1 MKKISTLAMALIAMG
16 SLSMP
21 ASAQVTFEPVSTATL
36 ESGWYQMRQVVGKSI
51 STISTTAPRYVYS
64 SNVLGGASYT
74 YFGTAAEQKTDATAF
89 VYVDNNGTDQAIMAI
104 NGKWGSRVAK
114 YTANNNR
121 PTGAK
126 GDDQAYTI
134 KQDASDNT
142 LYIVGTYWDDW
153 KGWNYMGGS
162 TNAAYNVTRFQF
174 SKVSDETLKT
184 YDIYKYSGVE
194 SASCTLETNKGT
206 QTVYDGG
213 SFFFTAGTTINESD
227 IVTPDKDGYKKTTT
241 INATDKTISVT
252 YVYDESAFTVLLQE
266 AEAVLASK
274 RIGYPIESSEAYKNF
289 NSAVA
294 TAKSVTKSTVS
305 DYTTLKAAVS
315 AFKLSSDNIRMPED
329 GKAYTITAVS
339 KAGVKSYMNYAA
351 SGYTLKETNAVDNS
365 SYPETAKFVCHKVE
379 DGKYVFVNNDG
390 KFLTY
395 KGKYNSAVNGNKGY
409 TDGYTKVEYSYTDKA
424 NASQTTSFYPQL
436 FTLSKLANGSN
447 ASGVDD
453 AYLCL
458 LSQRANN
465 DNAANDVY
473 YVIESKSIFNGGSA
487 PYFSDTYSS
496 AFLFEEV
503 SYPNTVTFNAVS
515 DVEGVSNLATFS
527 APFAT
532 VVPEGVTAYY
542 VSTAD
547 NTKATMKAIE
557 AGKAIPANA
566 GVILTST
573 TGTEATMLPATTE
586 TAADLT
592 GNKLGNSAGAEKTI
606 AEGDNAYILAKG
618 DNGTAFYKGK
628 IGSTL
633 KANKAYLTLNEAGA
647 PEAISMNFGG
657 NVTGINQIVNA
668 EQNNAPVYD
677 LTGRRVVRTVKGG
690 LYIKG
695 GNKFIAR

>member
-1 MKKISTLAMALIAMG
+1 MKKISTLALALIAMG

-21 ASAQVTFEPVSTATL
+21 ASAQVNFVPVSTSTL

-289 NSAVA
+289 SSAVA

-351 SGYTLKETNAVDNS
+351 SGYALKNTDAADNS
-365 SYPETAKFVCHKVE
+365 SYDETAKFVCHKVE
-379 DGKYVFVNNDG
+379 EGKYVFVNNDG

-395 KGKYNSAVNGNKGY
+395 KGLRNAAVNDNKGY
-409 TDGYTKVEYSYTDKA
+409 TDGYVNIEYTVGTTPVSFNPQIFTLTKVTA
-424 NASQTTSFYPQL
+424 A
-436 FTLSKLANGSN
+436 
-447 ASGVDD
+447 GVTD
-453 AYLCL
+453 AYMNLM
-458 LSQRANN
+458 SKRGNIEKGN
-465 DNAANDVY
+465 YAAPNDVY
-473 YVIESKSIFNGGSA
+473 YTIKNSTGYDAYTSQLLN
-487 PYFSDTYSS
+487 DTYST
-496 AFLFEEV
+496 AFLFEET
-503 SYPNTVTFNAVS
+503 SYPNTVTFNTVS

-547 NTKATMKAIE
+547 NTKATMKAIG
-557 AGKAIPANA
+557 AGKAIPAKA

-573 TGTEATMLPATTE
+573 TGEEATMIPATTE
-586 TAADLT
+586 AAAELV
-592 GNKLGNSAGAEKTI
+592 GNKLGNSAGANKTI
-606 AEGDNAYILAKG
+606 AAGDNAYILTNGA
-618 DNGTAFYKGK
+618 DGTAFYKGAV
-628 IGSTL
+628 GTTL
-633 KANKAYLTLNEAGA
+633 KANKAYLTLDVVGG
-647 PEAISMNFGG
+647 EAISMNFGG

>member
-1 MKKISTLAMALIAMG
+1 MKKISTLALALIAMG

-21 ASAQVTFEPVSTATL
+21 ASAQVKFEPVSTQTL

-64 SNVLGGASYT
+64 SNVLGRNYT
-74 YFGTAAEQKTDATAF
+74 YFGTASEQKTDATAF
-89 VYVDNNGTDQAIMAI
+89 VYVDNKGTDQAIMAI
-104 NGKWGSRVAK
+104 NGKWGNRVAK

-121 PTGAK
+121 PTGTTGA
-126 GDDQAYTI
+126 DQAYTI
-134 KQDASDNT
+134 KQDESDNT
-142 LYIVGTYWDDW
+142 LYIVGAYWDDW
-153 KGWNYMGGS
+153 SGWNYMGGATS
-162 TNAAYNVTRFQF
+162 TPYNVTRFQF

-194 SASCTLETNKGT
+194 SASCTLEANKGT

-213 SFFFTAGTTINESD
+213 SFFFTAGTTVNESD
-227 IVTPDKDGYKKTTT
+227 IVTPDKVGYKKITT

-274 RIGYPIESSEAYKNF
+274 RIGYPIESSQAYKDF
-289 NSAVA
+289 SSAVA
-294 TAKSVTKSTVS
+294 TAKSVKTSTVS

-315 AFKLSSDNIRMPED
+315 AFKLSSDNVRMPED

-339 KAGVKSYMNYAA
+339 KAGVKSYMDYAA
-351 SGYTLKETNAVDNS
+351 SGYTLKKTDAADNS

-395 KGKYNSAVNGNKGY
+395 KGLRNAAVNDNKGY
-409 TDGYTKVEYSYTDKA
+409 TDGYVNIEYTVGTTAVSFNPQIFTLTKVTA
-424 NASQTTSFYPQL
+424 A
-436 FTLSKLANGSN
+436 
-447 ASGVDD
+447 GVAD
-453 AYLCL
+453 AYMNLQ
-458 LSQRANN
+458 SKRGNIDKGN
-465 DNAANDVY
+465 YAAPNDVY
-473 YVIESKSIFNGGSA
+473 YTIENSTAYNAYSSQLLN
-487 PYFSDTYSS
+487 DTYST
-496 AFLFEEV
+496 AFLFEETT
-503 SYPNTVTFNAVS
+503 YPNTVTFNTVS

-547 NTKATMKAIE
+547 NSKATMKAIE

-573 TGTEATMLPATTE
+573 TGDEATMIPATTE
-586 TAADLT
+586 TAAELT

-606 AEGDNAYILAKG
+606 AADDHAYILSAVDG
-618 DNGTAFYKGK
+618 QTAFYKGK
-628 IGSTL
+628 VNTILGM
-633 KANKAYLTLNEAGA
+633 NKAYLTLNEAGA

>member
-1 MKKISTLAMALIAMG
+1 MKKISTLALALIAMG

-21 ASAQVTFEPVSTATL
+21 ASAQVNFEPVSTPTL

-289 NSAVA
+289 SSAVA

-305 DYTTLKAAVS
+305 DYTTLKVAVS

-351 SGYTLKETNAVDNS
+351 SGYTLKKTDAADNS
-365 SYPETAKFVCHKVE
+365 SYDETAKFVCHKVE
-379 DGKYVFVNNDG
+379 EGKYVFVNNDG

-395 KGKYNSAVNGNKGY
+395 KGLRNAAVNDNKGY
-409 TDGYTKVEYSYTDKA
+409 TDGYVNIEYTVGTTAVSFNPQIFTLTKVTA
-424 NASQTTSFYPQL
+424 A
-436 FTLSKLANGSN
+436 
-447 ASGVDD
+447 GVAD
-453 AYLCL
+453 AYMNLQ
-458 LSQRANN
+458 SKRGNIDKGN
-465 DNAANDVY
+465 YAAPNDVY
-473 YVIESKSIFNGGSA
+473 YTIENSTAYNAYSSQLLN
-487 PYFSDTYSS
+487 DTYST
-496 AFLFEEV
+496 AFLFEETT
-503 SYPNTVTFNAVS
+503 YPNTVTFNAVS

-532 VVPEGVTAYY
+532 VIPEGVTAYY

-547 NTKATMKAIE
+547 NSKATMKAIE

-573 TGTEATMLPATTE
+573 TGTEATMIPATTE
-586 TAADLT
+586 TAAELT
-592 GNKLGNSAGAEKTI
+592 GNKLGNSAGADKTI
-606 AEGDNAYILAKG
+606 ADGDNAYILAKG

-633 KANKAYLTLNEAGA
+633 KANKAYLTLETPGGV
-647 PEAISMNFGG
+647 EAISMNFGG

>member
-16 SLSMP
+16 TVTSAWATSTDNLPTGYYKIKSAVTGNSNITNIHMFNDAFLEVNTPKATLLSAETAETNNYIWYVTNTGGSKISIVNGQGTGIKLEDGNKGSYSYKGP
-21 ASAQVTFEPVSTATL
+21 HKELTPVDANSTYPTSIYFNEGLYTPNTSGEHSDNHQYGSYTAAAYWKEPNSATTKWSFESVSVEDKGVYTVTVTGSADGYVTRTATSEHAFNGGFFIA
-36 ESGWYQMRQVVGKSI
+36 ESG
-51 STISTTAPRYVYS
+51 STISA
-64 SNVLGGASYT
+64 
-74 YFGTAAEQKTDATAF
+74 
-89 VYVDNNGTDQAIMAI
+89 
-104 NGKWGSRVAK
+104 
-114 YTANNNR
+114 
-121 PTGAK
+121 
-126 GDDQAYTI
+126 DD
-134 KQDASDNT
+134 
-142 LYIVGTYWDDW
+142 L
-153 KGWNYMGGS
+153 
-162 TNAAYNVTRFQF
+162 
-174 SKVSDETLKT
+174 
-184 YDIYKYSGVE
+184 
-194 SASCTLETNKGT
+194 
-206 QTVYDGG
+206 
-213 SFFFTAGTTINESD
+213 TAGTVEGFTSNVSVD
-227 IVTPDKDGYKKTTT
+227 AST
-241 INATDKTISVT
+241 KTITVT
-252 YVYDESAFTVLLQE
+252 YAADFTTWTSNLNE
-266 AEAVLASK
+266 AKAVLASK
-274 RIGYPIESSEAYKNF
+274 RIGYPVETSTAYATFK
-289 NSAVA
+289 SALDELSKI
-294 TAKSVTKSTVS
+294 TAENLAPAKFTELET
-305 DYTTLKAAVS
+305 AVS

-351 SGYTLKETNAVDNS
+351 SGYTLKSTDAADNS
-365 SYPETAKFVCHKVE
+365 SYPETAKFVCHKLE

-395 KGKYNSAVNGNKGY
+395 KGGYNAAVNGNKGY

-424 NASQTTSFYPQL
+424 GASQTTSFYPQL

-465 DNAANDVY
+465 DNAANNVY
-473 YVIESKSIFNGGSA
+473 YVIKSNSNFDAGSA
-487 PYFSDTYSS
+487 PYFNDTYSS

-557 AGKAIPANA
+557 AGKAIPAGA

-573 TGTEATMLPATTE
+573 TGDEATMIPATTE
-586 TAADLT
+586 TAAELT
-592 GNKLGNSAGAEKTI
+592 GNKLGNSAGADKTI
-606 AEGDNAYILAKG
+606 ADGDNAYILAKG
-618 DNGTAFYKGK
+618 DNGTAFYKGT

>member
-1 MKKISTLAMALIAMG
+1 MKKISTLALALIAMG

-21 ASAQVTFEPVSTATL
+21 ASAQVKFEPVSTSTL

-289 NSAVA
+289 SSAVA

-351 SGYTLKETNAVDNS
+351 SGYTLKKTDAADNS
-365 SYPETAKFVCHKVE
+365 SYDETAKFVCHKVE
-379 DGKYVFVNNDG
+379 EGKYVFVNNDG

-395 KGKYNSAVNGNKGY
+395 KGLRNAAVNDNKGY
-409 TDGYTKVEYSYTDKA
+409 TDGYVNIEYTVGTTAVSFNPQIFTLTKVTA
-424 NASQTTSFYPQL
+424 A
-436 FTLSKLANGSN
+436 
-447 ASGVDD
+447 GVAD
-453 AYLCL
+453 AYMNLQ
-458 LSQRANN
+458 SKRGNIDKGN
-465 DNAANDVY
+465 YAAPNDVY
-473 YVIESKSIFNGGSA
+473 YTIENSTAYNAYSSQLLN
-487 PYFSDTYSS
+487 DTYST
-496 AFLFEEV
+496 AFLFEETT
-503 SYPNTVTFNAVS
+503 YPNTVTFNTVS
-515 DVEGVSNLATFS
+515 DVEGVSNLAIFS

-547 NTKATMKAIE
+547 NSKATMKAIE

-573 TGTEATMLPATTE
+573 TGDEATMIPATTE
-586 TAADLT
+586 TAAELT
-592 GNKLGNSAGAEKTI
+592 GNKLGNSAGAEKII
-606 AEGDNAYILAKG
+606 ADGDNAYILAKG
-618 DNGTAFYKGK
+618 ANGTAFYKGK
-628 IGSTL
+628 VNTILGM
-633 KANKAYLTLNEAGA
+633 NKAYLTLNEAGA

>member
-1 MKKISTLAMALIAMG
+1 MKKISTLALALIAMG

-21 ASAQVTFEPVSTATL
+21 ASAQVKFEPVSTQTL

-64 SNVLGGASYT
+64 SNVLGRNYT
-74 YFGTAAEQKTDATAF
+74 YFGTASEQKTDATAF
-89 VYVDNNGTDQAIMAI
+89 VYVDNKGTDQAIMAI
-104 NGKWGSRVAK
+104 NGKWGNRVAK

-121 PTGAK
+121 PTGTTGA
-126 GDDQAYTI
+126 DQAYTI
-134 KQDASDNT
+134 KQDESDNT
-142 LYIVGTYWDDW
+142 LYIVGAYWDDW
-153 KGWNYMGGS
+153 SGWNYMGGATS
-162 TNAAYNVTRFQF
+162 TPYNVTRFQF

-194 SASCTLETNKGT
+194 SASCTLEANKGT

-213 SFFFTAGTTINESD
+213 SFFFTAGTTVNESD
-227 IVTPDKDGYKKTTT
+227 IVTPDKVGYKKITT

-274 RIGYPIESSEAYKNF
+274 RIGYPIESSQAYKDF
-289 NSAVA
+289 SSAVA

-315 AFKLSSDNIRMPED
+315 AFKLSSDNVRMPED

-339 KAGVKSYMNYAA
+339 KAGVKSYMDYAA
-351 SGYTLKETNAVDNS
+351 SGYTLKKTDAADNS

-473 YVIESKSIFNGGSA
+473 YVIKSNSNFDAGSA
-487 PYFSDTYSS
+487 PYFNDTYSS

-573 TGTEATMLPATTE
+573 TGTEATMIPATTE

-592 GNKLGNSAGAEKTI
+592 GNKLGNSAGADKKI
-606 AEGDNAYILAKG
+606 AEGDNAYILADG
-618 DNGTAFYKGK
+618 ADGTAFYKGK

-633 KANKAYLTLNEAGA
+633 KANKAYLTLNVAGA
-647 PEAISMNFGG
+647 EQAISMNFGG

>member
-1 MKKISTLAMALIAMG
+1 MKKISTLALALIAMG

-21 ASAQVTFEPVSTATL
+21 ASAQVKFEPVSTQTL

-64 SNVLGGASYT
+64 SNVLGRNYT
-74 YFGTAAEQKTDATAF
+74 YFGTASEQKTDATAF
-89 VYVDNNGTDQAIMAI
+89 VYVDNKGTDQAIMAI
-104 NGKWGSRVAK
+104 NGKWGNRVAK

-121 PTGAK
+121 PTGTTGA
-126 GDDQAYTI
+126 DQAYTI
-134 KQDASDNT
+134 KQDESDNT
-142 LYIVGTYWDDW
+142 LYIVGAYWDDW
-153 KGWNYMGGS
+153 SGWNYMGGATS
-162 TNAAYNVTRFQF
+162 TPYNVTRFQF

-194 SASCTLETNKGT
+194 SASCTLEANKGT

-213 SFFFTAGTTINESD
+213 SFFFTAGTTVNESD
-227 IVTPDKDGYKKTTT
+227 IVTPDKVGYKKITT

-274 RIGYPIESSEAYKNF
+274 RIGYPIESSQAYKDF
-289 NSAVA
+289 SSAVA
-294 TAKSVTKSTVS
+294 TAKSVKTSTVS

-315 AFKLSSDNIRMPED
+315 AFKLSSDNVRMPED

-339 KAGVKSYMNYAA
+339 KAGVKSYMDYAA
-351 SGYTLKETNAVDNS
+351 SGYTLKKTDAADNS

-395 KGKYNSAVNGNKGY
+395 KGLRNAAVNDNKGY
-409 TDGYTKVEYSYTDKA
+409 TDGYVNIEYTVGTTAVSFNPQIFTLTKVTA
-424 NASQTTSFYPQL
+424 A
-436 FTLSKLANGSN
+436 
-447 ASGVDD
+447 GVAD
-453 AYLCL
+453 AYMNLQ
-458 LSQRANN
+458 SKRGNIDKGN
-465 DNAANDVY
+465 YAAPNDVY
-473 YVIESKSIFNGGSA
+473 YTIENSTAYNAYSSQLLN
-487 PYFSDTYSS
+487 DTYST
-496 AFLFEEV
+496 AFLFEETT
-503 SYPNTVTFNAVS
+503 YPNTVTFNTVS

-557 AGKAIPANA
+557 AGKAIPAKA

-573 TGTEATMLPATTE
+573 TGDEATMIPATTE
-586 TAADLT
+586 TAAELT
-592 GNKLGNSAGAEKTI
+592 GNKLGNSAGADKTI
-606 AEGDNAYILAKG
+606 ADGDNAYILAKG

-628 IGSTL
+628 VDTKLGM
-633 KANKAYLTLNEAGA
+633 NKAYLTLNETGA

>member
-1 MKKISTLAMALIAMG
+1 MKKISTLALALIAMG

-21 ASAQVTFEPVSTATL
+21 ASAQVNFEPVSTQTL

-64 SNVLGGASYT
+64 SNVLGRNYT
-74 YFGTAAEQKTDATAF
+74 YFGTASEQKTDATAF
-89 VYVDNNGTDQAIMAI
+89 VYVDNKGTDQAIMAI
-104 NGKWGSRVAK
+104 NGKWGNRVAK

-121 PTGAK
+121 PTGTTGA
-126 GDDQAYTI
+126 DQAYTI
-134 KQDASDNT
+134 KQDESDNT
-142 LYIVGTYWDDW
+142 LYIVGAYWDDW
-153 KGWNYMGGS
+153 SGWNYMGGATS
-162 TNAAYNVTRFQF
+162 TPYNVTRFQF

-194 SASCTLETNKGT
+194 SASCTLEANKGT

-213 SFFFTAGTTINESD
+213 SFFFTAGTTVNESD
-227 IVTPDKDGYKKTTT
+227 IVTPDKVGYKKITT

-274 RIGYPIESSEAYKNF
+274 RIGYPIESSQAYKDF
-289 NSAVA
+289 SSAVA
-294 TAKSVTKSTVS
+294 TAKSVKTSTVS

-315 AFKLSSDNIRMPED
+315 AFKLSSDNVRMPED

-339 KAGVKSYMNYAA
+339 KAGVKSYMDYAA
-351 SGYTLKETNAVDNS
+351 SGYTLKKTDAADNS

-395 KGKYNSAVNGNKGY
+395 KGLRNAAVNDNKGY
-409 TDGYTKVEYSYTDKA
+409 TDGYVNIEYTVGTTAVSFNPQIFTLTKVTA
-424 NASQTTSFYPQL
+424 A
-436 FTLSKLANGSN
+436 
-447 ASGVDD
+447 GVAD
-453 AYLCL
+453 AYMNLQ
-458 LSQRANN
+458 SKRGNIDKGN
-465 DNAANDVY
+465 YAAPNDVY
-473 YVIESKSIFNGGSA
+473 YTIENSTAYNAYSSQLLN
-487 PYFSDTYSS
+487 DTYST
-496 AFLFEEV
+496 AFLFEETT
-503 SYPNTVTFNAVS
+503 YPNTVTFNTVS

-532 VVPEGVTAYY
+532 VIPEGVTAYY

-547 NTKATMKAIE
+547 NSKATMKAITGE
-557 AGKAIPANA
+557 AIPANE
-566 GVILTST
+566 GVLLTSESA
-573 TGTEATMLPATTE
+573 EAVTMVPATDE
-586 TAADLT
+586 TLAKIEN
-592 GNKLGNSAGAEKTI
+592 NKLGNSAGTAKTI
-606 AEGDNAYILAKG
+606 AADDHAYILSAVDG
-618 DNGTAFYKGK
+618 QTAFYKGK
-628 IGSTL
+628 VGTTL
-633 KANKAYLTLNEAGA
+633 GMNKAYLTLDAAGA
-647 PEAISMNFGG
+647 VEAISMNFGG

>member
-1 MKKISTLAMALIAMG
+1 MKKISTLALALIAMG

-21 ASAQVTFEPVSTATL
+21 TSAQVKFEPVSTQTL

-64 SNVLGGASYT
+64 SNVLGRNYT
-74 YFGTAAEQKTDATAF
+74 YFGTASEQKTDATAF
-89 VYVDNNGTDQAIMAI
+89 VYVDNKGTDQAIMAI
-104 NGKWGSRVAK
+104 NGKWGNRVAK

-121 PTGAK
+121 PTGTTGA
-126 GDDQAYTI
+126 DQAYTI
-134 KQDASDNT
+134 KQDESDNT
-142 LYIVGTYWDDW
+142 LYIVGAYWDDW
-153 KGWNYMGGS
+153 SGWNYMGGATS
-162 TNAAYNVTRFQF
+162 TPYNVTRFQF

-194 SASCTLETNKGT
+194 SASCTLEANKGT

-213 SFFFTAGTTINESD
+213 SFFFTAGTTVNKSD
-227 IVTPDKDGYKKTTT
+227 IVTPDKVGYKKITT

-274 RIGYPIESSEAYKNF
+274 RIGYPIESSQAYKDF
-289 NSAVA
+289 SSAVA
-294 TAKSVTKSTVS
+294 TAKSVKTSTVS

-315 AFKLSSDNIRMPED
+315 AFKLSSDNVRMPED

-339 KAGVKSYMNYAA
+339 KAGVKSYMDYAA
-351 SGYTLKETNAVDNS
+351 SGYTLKKTDAADNS

-395 KGKYNSAVNGNKGY
+395 KGLRNAAVNDNKGY
-409 TDGYTKVEYSYTDKA
+409 TDGYVNIEYTVGTTAVSFNPQIFTLTKVTA
-424 NASQTTSFYPQL
+424 A
-436 FTLSKLANGSN
+436 
-447 ASGVDD
+447 GVAD
-453 AYLCL
+453 AYMNLQ
-458 LSQRANN
+458 SKRGNIDKGN
-465 DNAANDVY
+465 YAAPNDVY
-473 YVIESKSIFNGGSA
+473 YTIENSTAYNAYSSQLLN
-487 PYFSDTYSS
+487 DTYST
-496 AFLFEEV
+496 AFLFEETT
-503 SYPNTVTFNAVS
+503 YPNTVTFNTVS

-532 VVPEGVTAYY
+532 VVPTDVTAYY

-547 NTKATMKAIE
+547 NSKATMKAIE

-573 TGTEATMLPATTE
+573 TGAEATMIPATTE
-586 TAADLT
+586 TAAELT
-592 GNKLGNSAGAEKTI
+592 GNKLGNSAGAAKTI
-606 AEGDNAYILAKG
+606 AESDNAYILANG
-618 DNGTAFYKGK
+618 ADGTAFYKGK
-628 IGSTL
+628 VNSILGM
-633 KANKAYLTLNEAGA
+633 NKAYLTLASAEH
-647 PEAISMNFGG
+647 AISMNFGG

>member
-1 MKKISTLAMALIAMG
+1 MKKISTLALALIAMG

-21 ASAQVTFEPVSTATL
+21 ASAQVNFEPVSTPTL

-289 NSAVA
+289 SSAVA

-305 DYTTLKAAVS
+305 DYTTLKVAVS

-351 SGYTLKETNAVDNS
+351 SGYTLKKTDAADNS
-365 SYPETAKFVCHKVE
+365 SYDETAKFVCHKVE
-379 DGKYVFVNNDG
+379 EGKYVFVNNDG

-395 KGKYNSAVNGNKGY
+395 KGLRNAAVNDNKGY
-409 TDGYTKVEYSYTDKA
+409 TDGYVNIEYTVGTTAVSFNPQIFTLTKVTA
-424 NASQTTSFYPQL
+424 A
-436 FTLSKLANGSN
+436 
-447 ASGVDD
+447 GVAD
-453 AYLCL
+453 AYMNLQ
-458 LSQRANN
+458 SKRGNIDKGN
-465 DNAANDVY
+465 YAAPNDVY
-473 YVIESKSIFNGGSA
+473 YTIENSTAYNAYSSQLLN
-487 PYFSDTYSS
+487 DTYST
-496 AFLFEEV
+496 AFLFEETT
-503 SYPNTVTFNAVS
+503 YPNTVTFNAVS
-515 DVEGVSNLATFS
+515 DVEGVSHLATFS

-557 AGKAIPANA
+557 AGKAIPAKA

-586 TAADLT
+586 TPATITD
-592 GNKLGNSAGAEKTI
+592 NKLGNSAGAEKTI
-606 AEGDNAYILAKG
+606 ADGDNAYILAKG

-633 KANKAYLTLNEAGA
+633 KANKAYLTLETPGGV
-647 PEAISMNFGG
+647 EAISMNFGG

>member
-1 MKKISTLAMALIAMG
+1 MKKISTLALALIAMG

-74 YFGTAAEQKTDATAF
+74 YFGTAAEQKIDATAF

-114 YTANNNR
+114 CTANNNR

-315 AFKLSSDNIRMPED
+315 TFKLSSDNIRMPED

-351 SGYTLKETNAVDNS
+351 SGYTLKSTDAADNS
-365 SYPETAKFVCHKVE
+365 SYPETAKFVCHKLE

-395 KGKYNSAVNGNKGY
+395 KGGYNAAVNGNKGY

-424 NASQTTSFYPQL
+424 GASQTTSFYPQL

-473 YVIESKSIFNGGSA
+473 YVIKSNSNFDAGST
-487 PYFSDTYSS
+487 PYFDDTYSS
-496 AFLFEEV
+496 AFLFEET
-503 SYPNTVTFNAVS
+503 SYPNTIAFNTVS

-532 VVPEGVTAYY
+532 VIPTGVKAYY

-547 NTKATMKAIE
+547 NTKATMKAVE
-557 AGKAIPANA
+557 GEAIPANE
-566 GVILTST
+566 GVILTSESAET
-573 TGTEATMLPATTE
+573 VTMVPATDE
-586 TAADLT
+586 TLATITD
-592 GNKLGNSAGAEKTI
+592 NKLGNSAGADKTI

-618 DNGTAFYKGK
+618 ANGTAFYKGK

-633 KANKAYLTLNEAGA
+633 KANKAYLTLDAAGTG
-647 PEAISMNFGG
+647 EAISMNFGG

>member
-1 MKKISTLAMALIAMG
+1 MKKISTLALALIAMG

-21 ASAQVTFEPVSTATL
+21 ASAQVTFEPVSTPTL

-64 SNVLGGASYT
+64 SNVLGRNYT
-74 YFGTAAEQKTDATAF
+74 YFGTASEQKTDATAF
-89 VYVDNNGTDQAIMAI
+89 VYVDNKGTDQAIMAI
-104 NGKWGSRVAK
+104 NGKWGNRVAK

-121 PTGAK
+121 PTGTTGA
-126 GDDQAYTI
+126 DQAYTI
-134 KQDASDNT
+134 KQDESDNT
-142 LYIVGTYWDDW
+142 LYIVGAYWDDW
-153 KGWNYMGGS
+153 SGWNYMGGATS
-162 TNAAYNVTRFQF
+162 TPYNVTRFQF

-194 SASCTLETNKGT
+194 SASCTLEANKGT

-213 SFFFTAGTTINESD
+213 SFFFTAGTTVNESD
-227 IVTPDKDGYKKTTT
+227 IVTPDKVGYKKITT

-274 RIGYPIESSEAYKNF
+274 RIGYPIESSQAYKDF
-289 NSAVA
+289 SSAVA
-294 TAKSVTKSTVS
+294 TAKSVKTSTVS

-315 AFKLSSDNIRMPED
+315 AFKLSSDNVRMPED

-339 KAGVKSYMNYAA
+339 KAGVKSYMDYAA
-351 SGYTLKETNAVDNS
+351 SGYTLKKTDAADNS

-395 KGKYNSAVNGNKGY
+395 KGLRNAAVNDNKGY
-409 TDGYTKVEYSYTDKA
+409 TDGYVNIEYTVGTTAVSFNPQIFTLTKVTAAGVADVYMNLQSKRGNIDKG
-424 NASQTTSFYPQL
+424 NY
-436 FTLSKLANGSN
+436 
-447 ASGVDD
+447 
-453 AYLCL
+453 
-458 LSQRANN
+458 
-465 DNAANDVY
+465 AAPNDVY
-473 YVIESKSIFNGGSA
+473 YTIENSTAYNAYSSQLLN
-487 PYFSDTYSS
+487 DTYST
-496 AFLFEEV
+496 AFLFEETT
-503 SYPNTVTFNAVS
+503 YPNTVTFNTVS

-532 VVPEGVTAYY
+532 VIPEGVTAYY

-547 NTKATMKAIE
+547 NSKATMKAITGE
-557 AGKAIPANA
+557 AIPANE
-566 GVILTST
+566 GVLLTSESA
-573 TGTEATMLPATTE
+573 EAVTMVPATDE
-586 TAADLT
+586 TLAKIEN
-592 GNKLGNSAGAEKTI
+592 NKLGNSAGADKKI
-606 AEGDNAYILAKG
+606 AEGDNAYILAG
-618 DNGTAFYKGK
+618 GADGTAFYKGK

-633 KANKAYLTLNEAGA
+633 KANKAYLTLNVAGA
-647 PEAISMNFGG
+647 EQAISMNFGG

>member
-1 MKKISTLAMALIAMG
+1 MKKISTLALALIAMG

-21 ASAQVTFEPVSTATL
+21 ASAQVNFVPVSTSTL

-289 NSAVA
+289 SSALA

-351 SGYTLKETNAVDNS
+351 SGYTLKKTDAADNS
-365 SYPETAKFVCHKVE
+365 SYDETAKFVCHKVE
-379 DGKYVFVNNDG
+379 EGKYVFVNNDG

-395 KGKYNSAVNGNKGY
+395 KGMRNAAVNDNKGY
-409 TDGYTKVEYSYTDKA
+409 TDGYVNIEYTVGTTAVSFNPQIFTLTKVTA
-424 NASQTTSFYPQL
+424 A
-436 FTLSKLANGSN
+436 
-447 ASGVDD
+447 GVAD
-453 AYLCL
+453 AYMNLQ
-458 LSQRANN
+458 SKRGNIDKGN
-465 DNAANDVY
+465 YAAPNDVY
-473 YVIESKSIFNGGSA
+473 YTIENSTAYNAYSSQLLN
-487 PYFSDTYSS
+487 DTYST
-496 AFLFEEV
+496 AFLFEETT
-503 SYPNTVTFNAVS
+503 YPNTVTFNTVS

-557 AGKAIPANA
+557 AGKAIPAKA

-573 TGTEATMLPATTE
+573 TGDEAAMIPATTE
-586 TAADLT
+586 TAAELT
-592 GNKLGNSAGAEKTI
+592 GNKLGNSAGADKTI
-606 AEGDNAYILAKG
+606 AAGDNAYILAKG

-628 IGSTL
+628 VDTKLGM
-633 KANKAYLTLNEAGA
+633 NKAYLTLNETGA

>member
-1 MKKISTLAMALIAMG
+1 MKKISTLALALIAMG

-74 YFGTAAEQKTDATAF
+74 YFGTAAEQKADATAF

-104 NGKWGSRVAK
+104 NGKWGNRVAK

-121 PTGAK
+121 PTGTT
-126 GDDQAYTI
+126 GNDQAYTI

-142 LYIVGTYWDDW
+142 LYIVGSYWDDW

-289 NSAVA
+289 SSAVA

-305 DYTTLKAAVS
+305 DYTTLKSAVS

-351 SGYTLKETNAVDNS
+351 SGYTLEETNAVDNS

-447 ASGVDD
+447 VSGVDD

-487 PYFSDTYSS
+487 PYFSDTFSS

-515 DVEGVSNLATFS
+515 DVEGVSHLATFS

-532 VVPEGVTAYY
+532 VIPTGVKAYY

-547 NTKATMKAIE
+547 NSKATMKAVE
-557 AGKAIPANA
+557 GKAIPANE
-566 GVILTST
+566 GVLLTSEST
-573 TGTEATMLPATTE
+573 DAVTMVPATNE
-586 TAADLT
+586 TIATIT
-592 GNKLGNSAGAEKTI
+592 GNKLGNSAGAAKTI
-606 AEGDNAYILAKG
+606 AEGDNAYILAG
-618 DNGTAFYKGK
+618 GTDGTAFYKGK
-628 IGSTL
+628 VGTTL
-633 KANKAYLTLNEAGA
+633 GMNKAYLTLDAAGA

-657 NVTGINQIVNA
+657 NVTGINQIVNV

>member
-1 MKKISTLAMALIAMG
+1 MKKISTLALALIAMG

-21 ASAQVTFEPVSTATL
+21 ASAQVKFEPVSTSTL

-227 IVTPDKDGYKKTTT
+227 IVTSDKDGYKKTTT

-289 NSAVA
+289 SSAVA

-351 SGYTLKETNAVDNS
+351 SGYTLKKTDAADNS
-365 SYPETAKFVCHKVE
+365 SYDETAKFVCHKVE
-379 DGKYVFVNNDG
+379 EGKYVFVNNDG

-395 KGKYNSAVNGNKGY
+395 KGLRNAAVNDNKGY
-409 TDGYTKVEYSYTDKA
+409 TDGYVNIEYTVGTTAVSFNPQIFTLTKVTA
-424 NASQTTSFYPQL
+424 A
-436 FTLSKLANGSN
+436 
-447 ASGVDD
+447 GVAD
-453 AYLCL
+453 AYMNLQ
-458 LSQRANN
+458 SKRGNIDKGN
-465 DNAANDVY
+465 YAAPNDVY
-473 YVIESKSIFNGGSA
+473 YTIENSTAYNAYSSQLLN
-487 PYFSDTYSS
+487 DTYST
-496 AFLFEEV
+496 AFLFEETT
-503 SYPNTVTFNAVS
+503 YPNTVTFNAVS

-557 AGKAIPANA
+557 AGKAIPAKA

-573 TGTEATMLPATTE
+573 TGTEATMIPATTE
-586 TAADLT
+586 TVAELT
-592 GNKLGNSAGAEKTI
+592 GNKLGNSAGADKTI
-606 AEGDNAYILAKG
+606 AEGDNAYILANG
-618 DNGTAFYKGK
+618 ANGTAFYKGK
-628 IGSTL
+628 VNTILGM
-633 KANKAYLTLNEAGA
+633 NKAYLTLNTAGA
-647 PEAISMNFGG
+647 VEAISMNFGG

-677 LTGRRVVRTVKGG
+677 LTGRRVVRKGG

-695 GNKFIAR
+695 GNKLIAR

>member
-16 SLSMP
+16 TVTSAWATSTDNLPTGYYKIKSAVTGNSNITNIHMFNDAFLEVNTPKATLLSAETAETNNYIWYVTNTGGSKISIVNGQGTGIKLEDGNKGSYSYKGP
-21 ASAQVTFEPVSTATL
+21 HKELTPVDANSTYPTSIYFNEGLYTPNTSGEHSDNHQYGSYTAAAYWKEPNSATTKWSFESVSVEDKGVYTVTVTGSADGYVTRTATS
-36 ESGWYQMRQVVGKSI
+36 EHAFNGGFFIAASG
-51 STISTTAPRYVYS
+51 STISA
-64 SNVLGGASYT
+64 
-74 YFGTAAEQKTDATAF
+74 
-89 VYVDNNGTDQAIMAI
+89 
-104 NGKWGSRVAK
+104 
-114 YTANNNR
+114 
-121 PTGAK
+121 
-126 GDDQAYTI
+126 DD
-134 KQDASDNT
+134 
-142 LYIVGTYWDDW
+142 L
-153 KGWNYMGGS
+153 
-162 TNAAYNVTRFQF
+162 
-174 SKVSDETLKT
+174 
-184 YDIYKYSGVE
+184 
-194 SASCTLETNKGT
+194 
-206 QTVYDGG
+206 
-213 SFFFTAGTTINESD
+213 TAGTVEGFTSNVSVD
-227 IVTPDKDGYKKTTT
+227 AST
-241 INATDKTISVT
+241 KTITVT
-252 YVYDESAFTVLLQE
+252 YAADFTTWTSNLNE
-266 AEAVLASK
+266 AKAVLASN
-274 RIGYPIESSEAYKNF
+274 RIGYPVETSTAYATFK
-289 NSAVA
+289 SALDELSKT
-294 TAKSVTKSTVS
+294 TAENLTSAKFTELET
-305 DYTTLKAAVS
+305 AVS
-315 AFKLSSDNIRMPED
+315 AFKLSTDNIRMPED

-351 SGYTLKETNAVDNS
+351 SGYTLKSTDAADNS
-365 SYPETAKFVCHKVE
+365 SYPETAKFVCHKLE

-395 KGKYNSAVNGNKGY
+395 KGGYNAAVNGNKGY

-424 NASQTTSFYPQL
+424 GASQTTSFYPQL

-465 DNAANDVY
+465 DNAANNVY
-473 YVIESKSIFNGGSA
+473 YVIKSNSNFDAGSA
-487 PYFSDTYSS
+487 PYFNDTYSS

-573 TGTEATMLPATTE
+573 TGTEATMIPATTE
-586 TAADLT
+586 TAAELT

-606 AEGDNAYILAKG
+606 ADGDNAYILANG
-618 DNGTAFYKGK
+618 ADGTAFYKGQK
-628 IGSTL
+628 GTTL
-633 KANKAYLTLNEAGA
+633 KANKAYLTLNVAGG
-647 PEAISMNFGG
+647 EQAISMNFGG

>member
-1 MKKISTLAMALIAMG
+1 MKKISTLALALIAMG

-21 ASAQVTFEPVSTATL
+21 ASAQVTFEPVSTPTL

-64 SNVLGGASYT
+64 SNVLGRNYT
-74 YFGTAAEQKTDATAF
+74 YFGTASEQKTDATAF
-89 VYVDNNGTDQAIMAI
+89 VYVDNKGTDQAIMAI
-104 NGKWGSRVAK
+104 NGKWGNRVAK

-121 PTGAK
+121 PTGTTGA
-126 GDDQAYTI
+126 DQAYTI
-134 KQDASDNT
+134 KQDESDNT
-142 LYIVGTYWDDW
+142 LYIVGAYWDDW
-153 KGWNYMGGS
+153 SGWNYMGGATS
-162 TNAAYNVTRFQF
+162 TPYNVTRFQF

-194 SASCTLETNKGT
+194 SASCTLEANKGT

-213 SFFFTAGTTINESD
+213 SFFFTAGTTVNESD
-227 IVTPDKDGYKKTTT
+227 IVTPDKVGYKKITT

-274 RIGYPIESSEAYKNF
+274 RIGYPIESSQAYKDF
-289 NSAVA
+289 SSAVA
-294 TAKSVTKSTVS
+294 TAKSVKTSTVS

-315 AFKLSSDNIRMPED
+315 AFKLSSDNVRMPED

-339 KAGVKSYMNYAA
+339 KAGVKSYMDYAA
-351 SGYTLKETNAVDNS
+351 SGYTLKKTDAADNS

-395 KGKYNSAVNGNKGY
+395 KGLRNAAVNDNKGY
-409 TDGYTKVEYSYTDKA
+409 TDGYVNIEYTVGTTAVSFNPQIFTLTKVTA
-424 NASQTTSFYPQL
+424 A
-436 FTLSKLANGSN
+436 
-447 ASGVDD
+447 GVAD
-453 AYLCL
+453 AYMNLQ
-458 LSQRANN
+458 SKRGNIDKGN
-465 DNAANDVY
+465 YAAPNDVY
-473 YVIESKSIFNGGSA
+473 YTIENSTAYNAYSSQLLN
-487 PYFSDTYSS
+487 DTYST
-496 AFLFEEV
+496 AFLFEETT
-503 SYPNTVTFNAVS
+503 YPNTVTFNTVS

-532 VVPEGVTAYY
+532 VIPAGVTAYY

-547 NTKATMKAIE
+547 NSKATMKAVE
-557 AGKAIPANA
+557 GKAIPAKT
-566 GVILTST
+566 GVLLTSEST
-573 TGTEATMLPATTE
+573 DAVTMVPATAE
-586 TAADLT
+586 TPATIT

-606 AEGDNAYILAKG
+606 AEGDHAYILAKG
-618 DNGTAFYKGK
+618 DNGTAFYKGQVGTK
-628 IGSTL
+628 LGM
-633 KANKAYLTLNEAGA
+633 NKAYLTLNEVGT

>member
-1 MKKISTLAMALIAMG
+1 MKKISTLALALIAMG

-289 NSAVA
+289 SSAVA

-351 SGYTLKETNAVDNS
+351 SGYTLKKTDAADNS
-365 SYPETAKFVCHKVE
+365 SYDETAKFVCHKVE
-379 DGKYVFVNNDG
+379 EGKYVFVNNDG

-395 KGKYNSAVNGNKGY
+395 KGLRNAAVNDNKGY
-409 TDGYTKVEYSYTDKA
+409 TDGYVNIEYTVGTTPVSFNPQIFTLTKVTA
-424 NASQTTSFYPQL
+424 A
-436 FTLSKLANGSN
+436 
-447 ASGVDD
+447 GVTD
-453 AYLCL
+453 AYMNLM
-458 LSQRANN
+458 SKRGNIEKGN
-465 DNAANDVY
+465 YAAPNDVY
-473 YVIESKSIFNGGSA
+473 YTIQNSTAYNAYSSQLLD
-487 PYFSDTYSS
+487 DTYST
-496 AFLFEEV
+496 AFLLEETT
-503 SYPNTVTFNAVS
+503 YPNTVTFNAVS

-532 VVPEGVTAYY
+532 VVPADVTAYY

-547 NTKATMKAIE
+547 NSKATMKAIE

-573 TGTEATMLPATTE
+573 TGDEATMIPATTE
-586 TAADLT
+586 AAAELI
-592 GNKLGNSAGAEKTI
+592 GNKLGNSAGADKTI
-606 AEGDNAYILAKG
+606 DEGDKAYILADG
-618 DNGTAFYKGK
+618 ANGTAFYKGT
-628 IGSTL
+628 IGTTL
-633 KANKAYLTLNEAGA
+633 KANKAYLTLDVVGG
-647 PEAISMNFGG
+647 EAISMNFGG